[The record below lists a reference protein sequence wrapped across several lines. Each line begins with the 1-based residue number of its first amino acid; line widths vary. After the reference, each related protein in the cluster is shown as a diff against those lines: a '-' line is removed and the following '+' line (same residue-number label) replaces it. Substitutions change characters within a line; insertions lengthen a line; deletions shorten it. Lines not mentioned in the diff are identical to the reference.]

1 MYDDSRQYLGYRL
14 SFTAAGARY
23 EAEVT
28 RAASRVLPTE
38 LFPPTSRSEPPANA
52 GRDPARERERARG
65 FLATGM
71 QAHRHALIL
80 LSAFLSFLDLGLAV
94 ACWRR

>member
-14 SFTAAGARY
+14 SFTAAGTRY

-38 LFPPTSRSEPPANA
+38 LFPPTVLLRAAGEWLAEIPPESGSVPGGSWPPAC
-52 GRDPARERERARG
+52 RPI
-65 FLATGM
+65 ATP
-71 QAHRHALIL
+71 LP
-80 LSAFLSFLDLGLAV
+80 V
-94 ACWRR
+94 PEP

>member
-38 LFPPTSRSEPPANA
+38 LFPPTVLLRAASEC
-52 GRDPARERERARG
+52 R
-65 FLATGM
+65 
-71 QAHRHALIL
+71 
-80 LSAFLSFLDLGLAV
+80 
-94 ACWRR
+94 